1 MQGGLISIRL
11 PDASD
16 SEQHEEEEW
25 KNGQSFHSCK
35 ASILT
40 KALPLIHIT
49 GNPEIEQLADAIP
62 VVAIL
67 TATAKCKV
75 KHWL

>member
-1 MQGGLISIRL
+1 MQGGLISIFL

-40 KALPLIHIT
+40 KALPLIVGRAIRKSTVETRLVTPIT
-49 GNPEIEQLADAIP
+49 IGCWRNPSA
-62 VVAIL
+62 
-67 TATAKCKV
+67 
-75 KHWL
+75 HW